1 MAYSKIRQP
10 KLSDVIEQQL
20 EFLILEGT
28 LRPGEKLPPERELAK
43 QFDVSRPSLREA
55 IQRLEAKG
63 LLLRRQGGGTFVQSS
78 LWQSFS
84 DPLVEL
90 LSDHP
95 ESQYD
100 LLETRHALEGIAAY
114 YAALRSTDED
124 KERIRELHH
133 AIELAQQSGDLD
145 AESNAVLQYQI
156 AVTEA
161 AHNVVL
167 LHLLRCMEPM
177 LAQNVRQNFE
187 CKGSY
192 FSFRH
197 RLQCTFHVEDVLFVV
212 CTVVEVQATVTAD
225 HAWIL
230 VDNILEI
237 TTDSRFRIA
246 KKLHGLLCGEVTML
260 PQVVQHL
267 FDTVRSLL
275 AHQKQSPLTGWRI
288 ELRSR
293 DSQMKRTGRAQ
304 SPYVAPQLLPVA
316 VQLPA

>member
-28 LRPGEKLPPERELAK
+28 LRP
-43 QFDVSRPSLREA
+43 REA

-63 LLLRRQGGGTFVQSS
+63 LLLRRQGGGTFVQNS

-95 ESQYD
+95 ESQFD

-124 KERIRELHH
+124 RVRIRELHQ
-133 AIELAQQSGDLD
+133 AIERAQQSGDLD
-145 AESNAVLQYQI
+145 AESNAVVQYQI

-187 CKGSY
+187 
-192 FSFRH
+192 
-197 RLQCTFHVEDVLFVV
+197 
-212 CTVVEVQATVTAD
+212 
-225 HAWIL
+225 
-230 VDNILEI
+230 
-237 TTDSRFRIA
+237 
-246 KKLHGLLCGEVTML
+246 LLYARREML
-260 PQVVQHL
+260 PLVSNHRTRVFEAIMAGEPEQAREASHRHL
-267 FDTVRSLL
+267 AFIEEILLDRSREQSRRERSLR
-275 AHQKQSPLTGWRI
+275 RI
-288 ELRSR
+288 QQRK
-293 DSQMKRTGRAQ
+293 D
-304 SPYVAPQLLPVA
+304 
-316 VQLPA
+316 

>member
-1 MAYSKIRQP
+1 M
-10 KLSDVIEQQL
+10 IEQQL

-133 AIELAQQSGDLD
+133 AIELAQQSGDLGRRQLG
-145 AESNAVLQYQI
+145 VP
-156 AVTEA
+156 
-161 AHNVVL
+161 L
-167 LHLLRCMEPM
+167 LLLAMMM
-177 LAQNVRQNFE
+177 LPVP
-187 CKGSY
+187 
-192 FSFRH
+192 
-197 RLQCTFHVEDVLFVV
+197 LFLANRSL
-212 CTVVEVQATVTAD
+212 TAGNVTA
-225 HAWIL
+225 
-230 VDNILEI
+230 VSNF
-237 TTDSRFRIA
+237 T
-246 KKLHGLLCGEVTML
+246 
-260 PQVVQHL
+260 
-267 FDTVRSLL
+267 L
-275 AHQKQSPLTGWRI
+275 ACP
-288 ELRSR
+288 
-293 DSQMKRTGRAQ
+293 
-304 SPYVAPQLLPVA
+304 
-316 VQLPA
+316 

>member
-1 MAYSKIRQP
+1 MTGVQTCALPIYSKIRQP

-187 CKGSY
+187 LLY
-192 FSFRH
+192 
-197 RLQCTFHVEDVLFVV
+197 
-212 CTVVEVQATVTAD
+212 
-225 HAWIL
+225 
-230 VDNILEI
+230 
-237 TTDSRFRIA
+237 SRR
-246 KKLHGLLCGEVTML
+246 EML
-260 PQVVQHL
+260 PLVSSHR
-267 FDTVRSLL
+267 TR
-275 AHQKQSPLTGWRI
+275 PGWRYGCA
-288 ELRSR
+288 RS
-293 DSQMKRTGRAQ
+293 SHPSAPAVHQTGVLQWSA
-304 SPYVAPQLLPVA
+304 LLPEYSGWHRS
-316 VQLPA
+316 PAWQSQ